1 MPKLLFLLFLLAMN
15 PFRIQAQIFQY
26 ITMEDGL
33 SSRRVFSI
41 RQDEQG
47 YTWILTHK
55 GIDRYDGKRFTFY
68 PLLKEGIP
76 VYAYPNQNMLRTG
89 TDKTLWEIGEDG
101 TAFRYNELKDSF
113 KLAFDLKK
121 SYPETGNSP
130 VSTTHFDDDGKIWFC
145 TGQKQFVYQ
154 TTDGKSY
161 PVENSIPESIVSI
174 TQAGPNRY
182 FMASE
187 RNLYAARLAG
197 NRLEGIEKI
206 QIAGINY
213 FDFIYCHKAS
223 GCLVINSLLKKSIL
237 YNLQDKSTED
247 LSNLLKDININN
259 IIPDRNNPNELLM
272 ATDGGGVLRLNI
284 TEKRYRNSFRRNARA
299 STK

>member
-76 VYAYPNQNMLRTG
+76 VYAYPNQNMLRTARQDAVG
-89 TDKTLWEIGEDG
+89 DRRRRNSLPLQRAEGFVQAGIRLE
-101 TAFRYNELKDSF
+101 
-113 KLAFDLKK
+113 K

-130 VSTTHFDDDGKIWFC
+130 VSTAHFDDDGKIWFC

-187 RNLYAARLAG
+187 RSLYAARLAG

-237 YNLQDKSTED
+237 YNLRT
-247 LSNLLKDININN
+247 
-259 IIPDRNNPNELLM
+259 R
-272 ATDGGGVLRLNI
+272 
-284 TEKRYRNSFRRNARA
+284 AR
-299 STK
+299 KI